1 MSITSNKSWW
11 YWEQL
16 EENSKKIYFFIFSF
30 FFWLVRICQLLG
42 DKCITRWLWTICQ
55 LVNDQELRLKLVLF
69 LEEELKVQKQKLL
82 IQKKSDKERVR
93 LPRESGLRCYTENQK
108 DPSSN
113 PTRCQAWGPNLSRR
127 LLVSFGSNQESNVV
141 GLVKMPTW

>member
-1 MSITSNKSWW
+1 MVK
-11 YWEQL
+11 
-16 EENSKKIYFFIFSF
+16 
-30 FFWLVRICQLLG
+30 VG
-42 DKCITRWLWTICQ
+42 
-55 LVNDQELRLKLVLF
+55 LVLRRRA
-69 LEEELKVQKQKLL
+69 KISKQKLL

-93 LPRESGLRCYTENQK
+93 LPRASGSRCYTENQK

-141 GLVKMPTW
+141 GLVKVPS